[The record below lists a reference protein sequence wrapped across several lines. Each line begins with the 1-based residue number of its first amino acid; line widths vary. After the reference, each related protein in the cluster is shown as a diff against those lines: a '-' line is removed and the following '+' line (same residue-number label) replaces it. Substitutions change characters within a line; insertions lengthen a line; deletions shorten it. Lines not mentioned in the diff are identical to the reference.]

1 MANVVAN
8 VSAGKPKVSGAIYR
22 AVLGS
27 TLPTDVTTDVDSAF
41 KAMGY
46 VSEDGYTN
54 TNSPESDNIKAWGG
68 DTVLTVQTE
77 KPDEHKF
84 TLIEVL
90 NPDVL
95 KAVYGDGNVTGDLTA
110 GLQVT
115 ANSDEAEEAS
125 WVVDMIMRG
134 GVLKRI
140 VIPNGKITEIG
151 DIVYKDDE
159 VIGYELT
166 VTAMPDTSGNNHY
179 EYIKAAATAG
189 TTGTTST
196 RSSSK

>member
-1 MANVVAN
+1 MANTVAN

-22 AVLGS
+22 APLGS
-27 TLPTDVTTDVDSAF
+27 TLPTDAATDLDAAF

-84 TLIEVL
+84 TLLEVL
-90 NPDVL
+90 NTDVL
-95 KAVYGDGNVTGDLTA
+95 SAVYGSGNVTGDLASGIT
-110 GLQVT
+110 VK
-115 ANSDEAEEAS
+115 ANSAEAEEAV

-134 GVLKRI
+134 NVLKRV
-140 VIPNGKITEIG
+140 VIPNGKISEVG

-159 VIGYELT
+159 AVGYELT
-166 VTAMPDTSGNNHY
+166 VTGMPDAQGNNHY
-179 EYIKAAATAG
+179 EYIKAPATSG
-189 TTGTTST
+189 GKTTAST
-196 RSSSK
+196 SSKS